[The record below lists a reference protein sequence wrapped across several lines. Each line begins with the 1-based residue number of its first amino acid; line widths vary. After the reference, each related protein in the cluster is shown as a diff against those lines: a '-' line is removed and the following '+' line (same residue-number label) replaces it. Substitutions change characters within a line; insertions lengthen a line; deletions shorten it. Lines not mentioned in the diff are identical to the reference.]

1 MFKVELLQDYLAAPA
16 LSSSDLKQVLRSPA
30 HYIAYKSAKPA
41 ETKAQRFGSLAHKAI
56 LEPQF
61 FRPLVAPKVDRRTKE
76 GKLAWEQFLA
86 SAVDVDVVDADELL
100 DIEGMVA
107 AVKESPEAQRLLK
120 SGVAEISAY
129 AAYGTTEVRCRPD
142 WRCDDRRLL
151 VNLKTAEDA
160 SPEAFVRQVA
170 SYRYHL
176 QAAVEMFCAAAI
188 WKIPPT
194 EMQYCWLVVEK
205 EPPYA
210 VSVFRPDPH
219 MMATGFSL
227 LTRAVVLFED
237 AVARDAFAESRFR
250 YNEEIALPKWAW
262 EY

>member
-30 HYIAYKSAKPA
+30 HYIAYKANRMP

-56 LEPQF
+56 LEPAF
-61 FRPLVAPKVDRRTKE
+61 FRPLVAPKVYRRTKE
-76 GKLAWEQFLA
+76 GKAAWEQFLA
-86 SAVDVDVVDADELL
+86 AAVDVDVVDADELL

-107 AVKESPEAQRLLK
+107 AVKESPEAQKLLK
-120 SGVAEISAY
+120 TGVAEISAY
-129 AAYGTTEVRCRPD
+129 ASYGSVDLRCRPD
-142 WRCDDRRLL
+142 WRCDSRRLL

-160 SPEAFVRQVA
+160 SPDAFVRQVA
-170 SYRYHL
+170 NYKYHV
-176 QAAVEMFCAAAI
+176 QAAVEMYIAASI
-188 WKIPPT
+188 WQVPPT
-194 EMQYCWLVVEK
+194 DLQYRWLVVEK

-210 VSVFRPDPH
+210 VSIFSPDAH

-227 LTRAVVLFED
+227 ISRAVNLFHD
-237 AVARDAFAESRFR
+237 AVSRDAFAESRFR
-250 YNEEIALPKWAW
+250 YNEEISLPKWAW